1 LDTCRALLIKVIYVS
16 KKCKEIY
23 FEKLVSRV
31 ASANS
36 ELVFNNSYESAVSKL
51 YDITRDICKP
61 RESKSITVRV
71 KSMFHNCKMLVTLD
85 VEKSQI
91 NSQYIIVFKFIV
103 KL

>member
-1 LDTCRALLIKVIYVS
+1 MS

-36 ELVFNNSYESAVSKL
+36 ELVFNNSYEGAVSKL
-51 YDITRDICKP
+51 YDITRDICKQ

-71 KSMFHNCKMLVTLD
+71 KSMFHSSKLLVTLD